1 HKAIRK
7 SGFKNPPGHGGK
19 GNLKTHIQPSPGLV
33 LIFSLE
39 QPECFGILSVVPE
52 TSLCSQNFYKPGIG
66 FSWCQPLHFQ
76 SHGNVAVVDLHRGG
90 QRRIG
95 PRIAFCP
102 TTPGIGSSRYY
113 FLKLGI
119 NPYRIPA
126 QSKWNMQHVH
136 SKISHDTYF
145 TAILRLSFPVDG
157 FQRVHI
163 TRVVKSGVYFD
174 DLTQRAGFDLP
185 DQSLWPGQERHL
197 RTAPDKSTS
206 LYRQLPD
213 RGRCMEIDP
222 KRLFGKKIL
231 ARL

>member
-1 HKAIRK
+1 
-7 SGFKNPPGHGGK
+7 
-19 GNLKTHIQPSPGLV
+19 V
-33 LIFSLE
+33 
-39 QPECFGILSVVPE
+39 
-52 TSLCSQNFYKPGIG
+52 CS
-66 FSWCQPLHFQ
+66 S
-76 SHGNVAVVDLHRGG
+76 DL
-90 QRRIG
+90 RIV

-119 NPYRIPA
+119 NSYRIPA

-206 LYRQLPD
+206 LYRQLSD

-231 ARL
+231 ARLDNPGVIFRSEERRVGKDGRYGGCGQLGEERHNSTTKANGM